1 MRKLAIA
8 VTLFFAPCL
17 RDQPWD
23 AAGVLSPGGA
33 ARAEARTDPRAE
45 ARSDARA
52 EARTESAAPPLPA
65 SLRHLEQFVR
75 SVQAGSVEVRLQ
87 QVRVDGAPARTGVA
101 KVQFQRPNLLRW
113 DSRAPSDQLIVA
125 DGESLWIYDRDLE
138 QVSVR
143 PLQQALDGL
152 PTALLLGPERLHSA
166 FRFAEMPERDGLTWL
181 EAIPLQKQGL
191 TERIRFGFAQGAPRV
206 MHILDV
212 GGRGMRFEFGAWQIA
227 TPPSSAFRF
236 TMPPGVDLIR
246 IGR

>member
-1 MRKLAIA
+1 MRRLAIA
-8 VTLFFAPCL
+8 LAIFFAPCL
-17 RDQPWD
+17 RVQTWD
-23 AAGVLSPGGA
+23 SAGTSSPGGA
-33 ARAEARTDPRAE
+33 VRAETRAEARPE
-45 ARSDARA
+45 AV
-52 EARTESAAPPLPA
+52 APSLPA

-75 SVQAGSVEVRLQ
+75 TVQAGSVEVRLQ

-101 KVQFQRPNLLRW
+101 RVQFQRPNLLRW

-138 QVSVR
+138 QVTVR

-181 EAIPLQKQGL
+181 EAIPVQKQGL
-191 TERIRFGFAQGAPRV
+191 TERIRFGFAQDAPRV
-206 MHILDV
+206 MHILDA
-212 GGRGMRFEFGAWQIA
+212 GGRGMRFEFSTWQIA
-227 TPPSSAFRF
+227 NPPSSAFRF

>member
-1 MRKLAIA
+1 MRRLAIA
-8 VTLFFAPCL
+8 LAIFFAPCL
-17 RDQPWD
+17 RVQPWD
-23 AAGVLSPGGA
+23 SAGASSPGGA
-33 ARAEARTDPRAE
+33 VRAETRAEARPE
-45 ARSDARA
+45 AV
-52 EARTESAAPPLPA
+52 APSLPA

-75 SVQAGSVEVRLQ
+75 TVQAGSVEVRLQ

-101 KVQFQRPNLLRW
+101 RVQFQRPNLLRW

-138 QVSVR
+138 QVTVR

-181 EAIPLQKQGL
+181 EAIPVQKQGL

-206 MHILDV
+206 MHILDA
-212 GGRGMRFEFGAWQIA
+212 GGRGMRFEFSTWQIA
-227 TPPSSAFRF
+227 NPPPSAFRF